1 MFYVSCKSREKIGV
15 LDTKDDVVEY
25 YTKEDLI
32 KITEEYGVKI
42 LGFSKYG
49 KDGCK
54 IVHLQ
59 DYYKQLDLSKE
70 KDVVCNKYVFF
81 CICDEKSRQMYIG
94 VKEKATDTVIYYH
107 QDSIL
112 GTKDMRG
119 NKFGSFG
126 FNFIK
131 EHNGVIYV
139 GFGVHYDEGGSSLP
153 SCLDVTLEID
163 IATNNIKEVDVD
175 DGDDGEYYFD
185 EEKGRI
191 RFRRE
196 YW

>member
-1 MFYVSCKSREKIGV
+1 MFYVSCKSWEKIGV

-25 YTKEDLI
+25 YTEEELI
-32 KITEEYGVKI
+32 KIIEEYGIKI

-49 KDGCK
+49 CD
-54 IVHLQ
+54 IVDIQ

-70 KDVVCNKYVFF
+70 KDVVCDKYVFF
-81 CICDEKSRQMYIG
+81 CICDEDSRRMYIG
-94 VKEKATDTVIYYH
+94 VKEKATDTVLYYH
-107 QDSIL
+107 KDYIL

-131 EHNGVIYV
+131 ERDGVIYLC
-139 GFGVHYDEGGSSLP
+139 FGMDYDEGGSSLP
-153 SCLDVTLEID
+153 SELSIALKID
-163 IATNNIKEVDVD
+163 ITNNKVKEVGMSE
-175 DGDDGEYYFD
+175 GDEGYYYFD